1 MNNIL
6 GYISLTGLFL
16 SLVILFYNRG
26 YTGSNRFLGSFFF
39 FASLYT
45 MGLCIGMYGD
55 SVILSALLG
64 PTTIPFFYLIGPFSY
79 LYVRSVLR
87 DNPKLSKYDYLH
99 FALFFIQV
107 GGLMPYYLS
116 SWDHKMEI
124 AGIIQSDNWTLPYL
138 AVNVLPSK
146 INLFLRPL
154 QMTVYLVVQWYLVW
168 KYQWS
173 ERSSVPSVQLK
184 STKRWLIIFLGIST
198 LWFINTMNIIVDHLR
213 YRSRSEFLSHVQP
226 ALILAGAILV
236 ILTVS
241 LLMFPQVMY
250 GLPRIATVKP
260 GKPGKDPGQDP
271 GQDAATRLND
281 LQTRLE
287 CLMVENQPFL
297 DPEFSINSL
306 SVQLKIPVHH
316 IRYYFSQHLNISFT
330 TYKNRLRVDYVKML
344 IEKGEEEK
352 HSVEGLGHLAGF
364 SSKSSF
370 FAAFKTETGMT
381 PLEYHRSLN
390 TSANTRL

>member
-26 YTGSNRFLGSFFF
+26 YNGSNRFLGAFFF
-39 FASLYT
+39 FASIYT
-45 MGLCIGMYGD
+45 IGLCIGMYGD
-55 SVILSALLG
+55 SLVLSALLG
-64 PTTIPFFYLIGPFSY
+64 PTTIPVFYLIGPFSF

-87 DNPKLSKYDYLH
+87 DDPKLTKFDYLH

-116 SWDHKMEI
+116 SWEHKLEI
-124 AGIIQSDNWTLPYL
+124 ASIIQSDNWTLPFL

-154 QMTVYLVVQWYLVW
+154 QMTAYLAVQWYLVW
-168 KYQWS
+168 KYQWNA
-173 ERSSVPSVQLK
+173 RSPVPSAQLR
-184 STKRWLIIFLGIST
+184 STRRWLMIFLGVST
-198 LWFINTMNIIVDHLR
+198 LWFINTLNIIVDHLK
-213 YRSRSEFLSHVQP
+213 YRSRPEFLSNVQP

-236 ILTVS
+236 ILSVG
-241 LLMFPQVMY
+241 LLLFPQVMY
-250 GLPRIATVKP
+250 GLPRLAAPKA
-260 GKPGKDPGQDP
+260 GSKGKDPAPDL
-271 GQDAATRLND
+271 DIRLDHLHTRLD
-281 LQTRLE
+281 
-287 CLMVENQPFL
+287 CLMTQSQLFL
-297 DPEFSINSL
+297 DPEFSINTL

-316 IRYYFSQHLNISFT
+316 LRYYFSQHLNLSFT
-330 TYKNRLRVDYVKML
+330 TYKNRLRVDFVKKL
-344 IEKGEEEK
+344 IEQGQDEK
-352 HSVEGLGHLAGF
+352 HSVEGLGQLAGF

-381 PLEYHRSLN
+381 PLEFQRSLD
-390 TSANTRL
+390 SVTRS